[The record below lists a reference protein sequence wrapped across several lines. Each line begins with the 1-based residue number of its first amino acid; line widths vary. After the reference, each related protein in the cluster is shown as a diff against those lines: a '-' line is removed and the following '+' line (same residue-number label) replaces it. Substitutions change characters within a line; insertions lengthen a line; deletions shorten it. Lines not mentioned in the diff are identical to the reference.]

1 MHSGA
6 GEPGTEATYDLLLVV
21 LLHIPKLFPQ
31 YGEPGNETTLY
42 LVQLQHELLMHIP
55 ALAEEGT
62 SLNLFL
68 NYKST

>member
-1 MHSGA
+1 MRSGA
-6 GEPGTEATYDLLLVV
+6 GEPGDEAKYDLLLVI

-42 LVQLQHELLMHIP
+42 LVHELLMHIP

-62 SLNLFL
+62 
-68 NYKST
+68 